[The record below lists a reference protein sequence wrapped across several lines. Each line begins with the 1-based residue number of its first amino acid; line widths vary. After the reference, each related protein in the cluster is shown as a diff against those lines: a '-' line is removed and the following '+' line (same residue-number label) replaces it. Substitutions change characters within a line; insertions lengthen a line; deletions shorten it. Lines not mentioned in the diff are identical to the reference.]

1 MPPDTLIKRDAD
13 ANEDTLVAVKVAAL
27 VDRLAYKLPE
37 AKAKTLG
44 QALAE
49 SES

>member
-1 MPPDTLIKRDAD
+1 MLPDTLIKWNAD
-13 ANEDTLVAVKVAAL
+13 SNEDTLVAVEVAAL

-44 QALAE
+44 HALG
-49 SES
+49 